1 MVKNISLTEAEE
13 KLAALI
19 WRDAPLTSPELVALA
34 EREMG
39 WKKSTTYTV
48 LKKLCDK
55 GVFKNENASV
65 TVLLTREE
73 QLARQSRR
81 YVEDTFGGSL
91 PRFIASFYGGKR
103 LTPEQAAELRRLIE
117 EHESGAPAGSKTRQ
131 DGQEGSGGHE

>member
-1 MVKNISLTEAEE
+1 MIKNITLTDAEE

-19 WRDAPLTSPELVALA
+19 WRDAPLTSPDLVALA
-34 EREMG
+34 EREMN

-55 GVFKNENASV
+55 GVFKNENANVS
-65 TVLLTREE
+65 VLLTRDE
-73 QLARQSRR
+73 QIARQSRR

-91 PRFIASFYGGKR
+91 PKFIASFFGGRK

-117 EHESGAPAGSKTRQ
+117 EHEAGPQ
-131 DGQEGSGGHE
+131 